1 MGQKIMIAAITALL
15 IAGCRTDHSTE
26 QAGKL
31 EYRPAVNEVS
41 VITLEKRP
49 FSLQILSNG
58 KLSAIAGSSLSF
70 AGSGTIAKVNFCN
83 GDRVKKG
90 DVIAELEN
98 TDKRMALE
106 SASISLKKAEL
117 DYLDVLAGLGYSQP
131 ESAPED
137 VRELSLIRS
146 GLSASRNEYEKAR
159 FALEGTCL
167 KAPFSGVVANIK
179 LKEWDSTDGNPFCN
193 VIDDSRFEVKFN
205 ILESEYP
212 IVSKGQSV
220 RVTPFG
226 KDAAISYSGKIKNV
240 NPSIDENGQIEVCAV
255 LDGASSLINGMN
267 VKVTVDKVLD
277 SRLVVPKSAVVVRD
291 NLNVLFRYNNGRAD
305 WVYVNILAANSD
317 SYAIEA
323 NAARGAE
330 LSVGEQII
338 VSGNLNLADGSAV
351 SLKQ

>member
-1 MGQKIMIAAITALL
+1 
-15 IAGCRTDHSTE
+15 
-26 QAGKL
+26 
-31 EYRPAVNEVS
+31 
-41 VITLEKRP
+41 
-49 FSLQILSNG
+49 
-58 KLSAIAGSSLSF
+58 
-70 AGSGTIAKVNFCN
+70 
-83 GDRVKKG
+83 
-90 DVIAELEN
+90 
-98 TDKRMALE
+98 
-106 SASISLKKAEL
+106 
-117 DYLDVLAGLGYSQP
+117 
-131 ESAPED
+131 
-137 VRELSLIRS
+137 
-146 GLSASRNEYEKAR
+146 
-159 FALEGTCL
+159 
-167 KAPFSGVVANIK
+167 VANIK

-338 VSGNLNLADGSAV
+338 VSGNLNLADGSIV